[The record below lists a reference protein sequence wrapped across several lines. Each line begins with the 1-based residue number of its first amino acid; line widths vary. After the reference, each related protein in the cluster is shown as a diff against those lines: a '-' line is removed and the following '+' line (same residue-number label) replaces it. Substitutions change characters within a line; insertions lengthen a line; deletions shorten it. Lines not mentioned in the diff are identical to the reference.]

1 MEDSAE
7 LVEMRAALRNQAELL
22 ADLRARLGPLEAA
35 QKAAGPP
42 AAPTGAHL
50 QDAEQPETNR
60 RGFLR
65 LAGAAAAGVAVA
77 AVAGAQ
83 PAAAADGVAINV
95 GSDVDGATTTVVTNT
110 TSVILPLPNPL
121 PRRFPSGIKG
131 VQVDHGNGVWG
142 KADGAAGAGVYGESN
157 SGFGILG
164 TSELGYALFA
174 GGRGRIGSNAH
185 VSVGP
190 PPTGYA
196 LGDIVRDAAGDMFV
210 CVQVGTPGQW
220 RKIAGLGTAGS
231 FHPIDP
237 FRIFDSRTTAILQPD
252 AAVNVSVSSAIPGG
266 VVARAAT
273 VNITITNTVN
283 SGYLTAYPAGGA
295 PPNASVLNWSNSGQT
310 IANGST
316 LKLGSN
322 NAFTVVSKLNAT
334 NVLVD
339 LMGYWS

>member
-1 MEDSAE
+1 MDDNAE
-7 LVEMRAALRNQAELL
+7 LVEMQAALREQATLIAEL
-22 ADLRARLGPLEAA
+22 RIRLGQLEAERLI
-35 QKAAGPP
+35 GSS
-42 AAPTGAHL
+42 PTVIVSPRLHEA
-50 QDAEQPETNR
+50 DRPETNR

-83 PAAAADGVAINV
+83 PAAATNGDTISV
-95 GSDVDGATTTVVTNT
+95 GGAFTGIGTTTINNT
-110 TSVILPLPNPL
+110 TSVSLPLPASL
-121 PRRFPSGIKG
+121 PSGIKG
-131 VQVDHGNGVWG
+131 VQVDNGNGVWG

-185 VSVGP
+185 VTVGP

-231 FHPIDP
+231 FHPLDP
-237 FRIFDSRTTAILQPD
+237 VRIFDSRTSAVLQAD
-252 AAVNVSVSSAIPGG
+252 AAVNVSVSPAIPSG

-273 VNITITNTVN
+273 VNLTITGTVN

-295 PPNASVLNWSNSGQT
+295 PPNASVINWSSSGQT

-316 LKLGSN
+316 LKLGTS

-334 NVLVD
+334 HVLVD
-339 LMGYWS
+339 LLGYWS

>member
-50 QDAEQPETNR
+50 QGAEQPETNR

-83 PAAAADGVAINV
+83 PAAATNGDTVTV
-95 GSDVDGATTTVVTNT
+95 GNSFTGLGTTTINNT
-110 TSVILPLPNPL
+110 TSVSLPLPAAI
-121 PRRFPSGIKG
+121 PSGIKG
-131 VQVDHGNGVWG
+131 VQIDNGNGVWG
-142 KADGAAGAGVYGESN
+142 KADGSAGAGVYGESN

-237 FRIFDSRTTAILQPD
+237 VRIFDSRTTAILQPD
-252 AAVNVSVSSAIPGG
+252 AAANVSVSSAIPGG

-295 PPNASVLNWSNSGQT
+295 LPNASVLNWSNSGQT

>member
-1 MEDSAE
+1 MDDSAE
-7 LVEMRAALRNQAELL
+7 LVEMQAALRAQAELITE
-22 ADLRARLGPLEAA
+22 LRVRLGQLEAVQASTGAPLGASVARLEGAE
-35 QKAAGPP
+35 
-42 AAPTGAHL
+42 PTA
-50 QDAEQPETNR
+50 TNR

-65 LAGAAAAGVAVA
+65 LAGAAVAGVAVA

-83 PAAAADGVAINV
+83 PAAATNGDVITVGGNFTGV
-95 GSDVDGATTTVVTNT
+95 GTTTINNT
-110 TSVILPLPNPL
+110 TSVSLPLPASL
-121 PRRFPSGIKG
+121 PSGIKG
-131 VQVDHGNGVWG
+131 VQVDNGNGVWG
-142 KADGAAGAGVYGESN
+142 KADGAAGAGVFGDSTNGYGV
-157 SGFGILG
+157 LG
-164 TSELGYALFA
+164 ASELGYALFA

-185 VSVGP
+185 VMAGP
-190 PPTGYA
+190 PPAGLA

-237 FRIFDSRTTAILQPD
+237 VRIFDSRSSAVLQPD
-252 AAVNVSVSSAIPGG
+252 VAVNVSVSSVIPSG

-273 VNITITNTVN
+273 VNITITGTVN

-295 PPNASVLNWSNSGQT
+295 PPNASVINWSNSAQT

-316 LKLGSN
+316 LKLGTG

-334 NVLVD
+334 HLLVD
-339 LMGYWS
+339 LLGYWS